1 LTKSLLRRIGQASE
15 CIGAYFHK
23 RKGCILTEKEIVSR
37 LNKII
42 DDIIELAIELE
53 FGSMEEFDEHI
64 KKEFSNILAARAS
77 KNH

>member
-1 LTKSLLRRIGQASE
+1 MTK
-15 CIGAYFHK
+15 
-23 RKGCILTEKEIVSR
+23 KEMVSR

-53 FGSMEEFDEHI
+53 FGSMEEFDEYI
-64 KKEFSNILAARAS
+64 KKEFSNIMVARAS

>member
-1 LTKSLLRRIGQASE
+1 M
-15 CIGAYFHK
+15 
-23 RKGCILTEKEIVSR
+23 TEKEIVSR

-42 DDIIELAIELE
+42 DDIMELAIELK

-64 KKEFSNILAARAS
+64 KKEFSNIMVARAS

>member
-1 LTKSLLRRIGQASE
+1 M
-15 CIGAYFHK
+15 
-23 RKGCILTEKEIVSR
+23 TEKEIVSR

-53 FGSMEEFDEHI
+53 FGSIEEFDEHI

>member
-1 LTKSLLRRIGQASE
+1 MTKFSLRRIGQAFE
-15 CIGAYFHK
+15 CIGAYFYK
-23 RKGCILTEKEIVSR
+23 RRGYVLTKKEMVSR

-42 DDIIELAIELE
+42 DDIIELAIEFE

-64 KKEFSNILAARAS
+64 KKEFYNILAARAS

>member
-1 LTKSLLRRIGQASE
+1 MSVFVFLQ
-15 CIGAYFHK
+15 
-23 RKGCILTEKEIVSR
+23 KEGICFDKKEMVSR

-64 KKEFSNILAARAS
+64 KKEFSNIMVARAS

>member
-1 LTKSLLRRIGQASE
+1 MYS
-15 CIGAYFHK
+15 YFYK
-23 RKGCILTEKEIVSR
+23 RKGYVLTKKEMVSR

-64 KKEFSNILAARAS
+64 KKVFPNILVARAS

>member
-1 LTKSLLRRIGQASE
+1 LTKSLLKRTGQAE
-15 CIGAYFHK
+15 CVGAYFHK
-23 RKGCILTEKEIVSR
+23 RKGYILTEKEIVSR

-64 KKEFSNILAARAS
+64 KKEFSNIMVARAS

>member
-1 LTKSLLRRIGQASE
+1 MYS
-15 CIGAYFHK
+15 YFYK

-64 KKEFSNILAARAS
+64 KKEFSNIMVARAS